1 MSQTNSTETIA
12 VLALGQA
19 EAMIEGDQEIFNRW
33 LDDNKDSRRALRKM
47 LFNLLMVAKTF
58 RYNNTRLQ
66 SELED
71 MTRRLAQVK
80 SDHDMERE
88 RLLEASRHL
97 EDAYNHEV
105 NENNRLREQVEA
117 LTQIIHRQADVQEA
131 QYHLTAAVVRASELG
146 LVIVS
151 KS

>member
-1 MSQTNSTETIA
+1 MSQKNFTETTTM
-12 VLALGQA
+12 LDLGQA
-19 EAMIEGDQEIFNRW
+19 QAMVEGDQEIFNQW
-33 LDDNKDSRRALRKM
+33 LEDNKDSRRALRKM

-66 SELED
+66 SEHED
-71 MTRRLAQVK
+71 MKRRQDQVRN
-80 SDHDMERE
+80 DNEMERE

-97 EDAYNHEV
+97 EDAYNLEV

-146 LVIVS
+146 LVIAS
-151 KS
+151 KT